1 MNVPFVDLSAIHK
14 PLAGEFAAV
23 FQRVLERSTFVLGP
37 EVQEFESA
45 FAAYLGVDHC
55 VTTNNGTTAL
65 QLVLAAL
72 GIGPGD
78 EVITVTNTFI
88 ATAEAI
94 SAVGAKPVFVDV
106 DPVSYNMDP
115 VLAEKAITPRTRAL
129 LPVHLYGQCADLDAL
144 ADIARRRN
152 LHLVE
157 DACQAHGSEYK
168 GRKAG
173 TMGVAGCFSFYPG
186 KNLGAL
192 GEGGAVS
199 TSDAALAQKMRM
211 LRDHGSLRKYEHAIP
226 GYNFRL
232 EGMQGGFLRVKLP
245 HLDGWNEQRREV
257 AALYSSKLKDSG
269 IVAPKEMPYGK
280 HIYHLYVV
288 QVDNRDS
295 VQRDLGAN
303 GVATGL
309 HYPVPL
315 HLQQAY
321 KDLGYREGDFP
332 VSEKLAR
339 RILSLPIYPGL
350 STDAAEYVVS
360 KLLECAQCRMAA
372 VAAR

>member
-14 PLAGEFAAV
+14 PLAAEFDAV
-23 FQRVLERSTFVLGP
+23 FRRVLDRSTFVLGP
-37 EVQEFESA
+37 EVQEFEAA
-45 FAAYLGVDHC
+45 FAAYLGVGDC

-65 QLVLAAL
+65 HLVLAAL

-78 EVITVTNTFI
+78 EVITVANTFI

-115 VLAEKAITPRTRAL
+115 VQAEKAITPRTRAL

-173 TMGVAGCFSFYPG
+173 TIGVAGCFSFYPG

-199 TSDAALAQKMRM
+199 TNDAALAQKMRM
-211 LRDHGSLRKYEHAIP
+211 LRDHGSLRKYEHAVP

-245 HLDGWNEQRREV
+245 HLDGWNGQRREV
-257 AALYSSKLKDSG
+257 AALYSSRLKGSG
-269 IVAPKEMPYGK
+269 IVAPTEVPYGK

-288 QVDNRDS
+288 QVDNRDA
-295 VQRDLGAN
+295 VQKDLGAN

-315 HLQQAY
+315 HLQEAY

-332 VSEKLAR
+332 VSEKLAK

-350 STDAAEYVVS
+350 STNAAEYVVS
-360 KLLECAQCRMAA
+360 KLMECAQCRMAA

>member
-14 PLAGEFAAV
+14 PLTEEFAAV
-23 FQRVLERSTFVLGP
+23 FQRVLERSSFILGP
-37 EVQEFESA
+37 EVQDFEAA
-45 FAAYLGVDHC
+45 FASYLGVGHC

-65 QLVLAAL
+65 QLVLGGL

-78 EVITVTNTFI
+78 EVITVANTFI

-106 DPVSYNMDP
+106 DPVSYTMDP
-115 VLAEKAITPRTRAL
+115 VQAEKAITPRTKAL

-144 ADIARRRN
+144 ADVAKRHK
-152 LHLVE
+152 LFLVE

-173 TMGVAGCFSFYPG
+173 SVGIAGCFSFYPG

-192 GEGGAVS
+192 GEGGAVV
-199 TSDAALAQKMRM
+199 TNDAALAQKLRM
-211 LRDHGSLRKYEHAIP
+211 LHDHGSLRKYEHAVP
-226 GYNFRL
+226 GFNYRL
-232 EGMQGGFLRVKLP
+232 EGMQAGFLNVKLP
-245 HLDGWNEQRREV
+245 HLDGWNAQRREV
-257 AALYSSKLKDSG
+257 AALYTSRLKDTG
-269 IVAPKEMPYGK
+269 IVAPKEMSYGK

-288 QVDNRDS
+288 QVENRD
-295 VQRDLGAN
+295 QIQKDLGAQ

-309 HYPVPL
+309 HYPLPL
-315 HLQQAY
+315 HLQEAY
-321 KDLGYREGDFP
+321 KDLGYREGSFP
-332 VSEKLAR
+332 VSERLAK
-339 RILSLPIYPGL
+339 RILSLPMYPGL
-350 STDAAEYVVS
+350 SKEAADYVVN

-372 VAAR
+372 VAAQ

>member
-144 ADIARRRN
+144 ADIAQRRN

-321 KDLGYREGDFP
+321 KDLGYREGYFP

-350 STDAAEYVVS
+350 STDAAEYVVN

>member
-14 PLAGEFAAV
+14 PLAEEFAAV
-23 FQRVLERSTFVLGP
+23 FQRVLERSSFILGP

-78 EVITVTNTFI
+78 EVITVANTFI

-295 VQRDLGAN
+295 VQKDLGAN

-315 HLQQAY
+315 HLQEAY

-360 KLLECAQCRMAA
+360 KLLECAQCRMVA